1 MSRKVVRLLR
11 PYRSNNAG
19 EVCGFPEQEAASLV
33 ASGCAVYVSV
43 GSEAQT
49 QTSVIALGAGNDG
62 EAGQEGEGDGSGG
75 EGEEANA
82 APPPVSSTGRAIRH
96 AGRGMYHVVAA
107 DGTYVTPVPI
117 PKVEAEALAAQG

>member
-1 MSRKVVRLLR
+1 MNKVVRLLR

-19 EVCGFPEQEAASLV
+19 EVCGFSEQEAASLV
-33 ASGCAVYVSV
+33 ASGCAVDVGV

-49 QTSVIALGAGNDG
+49 QTSVVALGAGGDG
-62 EAGQEGEGDGSGG
+62 EAVQDAEGGGSGG

-82 APPPVSSTGRAIRH
+82 APPAVSATGRAIRH

-107 DGTYVTPVPI
+107 DGTYVTPAPVP
-117 PKVEAEALAAQG
+117 KAEAEALAAQG